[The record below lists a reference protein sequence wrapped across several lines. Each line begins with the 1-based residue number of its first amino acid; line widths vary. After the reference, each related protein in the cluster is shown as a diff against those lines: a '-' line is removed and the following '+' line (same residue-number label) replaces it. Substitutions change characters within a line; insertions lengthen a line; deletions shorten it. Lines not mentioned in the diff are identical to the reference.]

1 MEVAGPLPRK
11 KYHFCPQN
19 DKFGCIFMQLLTT
32 IFILFYFLFN
42 WQKIWV
48 VTRSLRMRISRFNRK
63 MKLTKTVQKISKN
76 SWSNLRGG
84 WSHNCPP
91 CIRHCQHPCS
101 TILLLFGLVWFFYLN
116 ILIPFL
122 IFYLFT
128 SSLLTRNLA
137 IANKLWSPSH
147 NILLVKYN
155 SRYTCSRMMFDYYN
169 WLCTSDLLHFEIQ
182 TVKQFIVP
190 EVTLKGHSSLS
201 ATELLARLMM
211 V

>member
-1 MEVAGPLPRK
+1 
-11 KYHFCPQN
+11 
-19 DKFGCIFMQLLTT
+19 MQLLTT

-42 WQKIWV
+42 WKKIWV

-76 SWSNLRGG
+76 SWSNLRG
-84 WSHNCPP
+84 SHNCPP
-91 CIRHCQHPCS
+91 CIRHCQHPCI

-155 SRYTCSRMMFDYYN
+155 SRYTCSRMMFDYYTLYIRFAAF
-169 WLCTSDLLHFEIQ
+169 WDTDSETVYSTWSDLERSLKLIGNWTARSTNDGLADCLVAWINE
-182 TVKQFIVP
+182 QFLQVSQP
-190 EVTLKGHSSLS
+190 TANMK
-201 ATELLARLMM
+201 
-211 V
+211 